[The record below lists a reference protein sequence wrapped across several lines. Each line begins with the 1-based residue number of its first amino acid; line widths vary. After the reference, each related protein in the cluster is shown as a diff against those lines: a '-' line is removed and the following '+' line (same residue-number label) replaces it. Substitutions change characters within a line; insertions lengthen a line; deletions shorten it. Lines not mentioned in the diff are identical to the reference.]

1 MSNIGKQNIIIP
13 DSVDV
18 TINNSNIIVIGKL
31 GELSIDY
38 NNIIK
43 IKKIESK
50 IHLERKSDNRKDRS
64 LHGLYRALIN
74 NMIVGVT
81 EGFSKK
87 LQLNGVGYTVE
98 LKKDFLIVNAGY
110 SHPIYIQIPNEIKI
124 ETPNATTIIVHGIN
138 KQNVGDLSAKIR
150 EIRSPEPYKGKG
162 IKYSY
167 EVIRRKAGKT
177 VGAATGA

>member
-18 TINNSNIIVIGKL
+18 TINNSNIIVKGKL

-98 LKKDFLIVNAGY
+98 LKKDFL
-110 SHPIYIQIPNEIKI
+110 
-124 ETPNATTIIVHGIN
+124 
-138 KQNVGDLSAKIR
+138 
-150 EIRSPEPYKGKG
+150 
-162 IKYSY
+162 
-167 EVIRRKAGKT
+167 KT
-177 VGAATGA
+177 K